1 MYMNYFKGEQYMFCT
16 KCGAKNPEDAKF
28 CYKCG
33 NEIYK
38 TIERLSDNSPKSSSV
53 DFISDNKKV
62 GVSKN
67 VEKEK
72 IDNKTKSDVE
82 EESGNPLA
90 TFWNGILDFDGKIGR
105 RDFWAAVIIMAA
117 INVVILALCLWLNFM
132 PLLWLY
138 DILFFIASLSA
149 TIRRLHD
156 VDKSGA
162 FVLLNFV
169 PLVGQIILLVMLLQK
184 GTVKSYVNPRW
195 DGVMAI
201 ATIVLVMGGFLVGGV
216 AYSDYQHQQEIQDEV
231 SYDSDYDY

>member
-1 MYMNYFKGEQYMFCT
+1 MCIIHIQGEIGMFCT
-16 KCGAKNPEDAKF
+16 KCGAKNPEDATF

-33 NEIYK
+33 NEIYG
-38 TIERLSDNSPKSSSV
+38 TSDNLSDNSHNDENVNDNAEGKT
-53 DFISDNKKV
+53 DNKA
-62 GVSKN
+62 KN
-67 VEKEK
+67 
-72 IDNKTKSDVE
+72 DVE

-90 TFWNGILDFDGKIGR
+90 TFWNGILNFDGKIGR

-117 INVVILALCLWLNFM
+117 INIVILALCLWLNFM

-156 VDKSGA
+156 TGKSGA
-162 FVLLNFV
+162 FVLLNLIPF
-169 PLVGQIILLVMLLQK
+169 VGQIILLVMLLQK

>member
-1 MYMNYFKGEQYMFCT
+1 MFCT
-16 KCGAKNPEDAKF
+16 KCGTKNPEDATF

-33 NEIYK
+33 SEMYRTSDN
-38 TIERLSDNSPKSSSV
+38 LSDNSHNDENV
-53 DFISDNKKV
+53 NDNAEEI
-62 GVSKN
+62 KN
-67 VEKEK
+67 DKEK
-72 IDNKTKSDVE
+72 NDI

-90 TFWNGILDFDGKIGR
+90 TFWNGIFDFDGKIGR

-149 TIRRLHD
+149 AIRRLHD
-156 VDKSGA
+156 TGKSGA
-162 FVLLNFV
+162 FVLLNLIPF
-169 PLVGQIILLVMLLQK
+169 VGQIILLVMLLQK
-184 GTVKSYVNPRW
+184 GITKSYVNPRW

-216 AYSDYQHQQEIQDEV
+216 AYSDYQHQQEVQDEV
-231 SYDSDYDY
+231 SYDNDYDY